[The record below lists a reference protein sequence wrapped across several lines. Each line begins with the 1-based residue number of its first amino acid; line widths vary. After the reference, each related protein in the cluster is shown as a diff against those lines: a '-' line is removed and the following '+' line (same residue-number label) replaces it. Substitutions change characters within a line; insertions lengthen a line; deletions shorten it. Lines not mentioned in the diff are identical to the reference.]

1 MNKKLIT
8 LLALIS
14 VIGAWILLYHTTPG
28 APQPLGP
35 HEGIGWWGWFD
46 QGEYLKI
53 TEQFSNLDFFNPD
66 KLYPPLYPGIA
77 ALLWPIFKEY
87 GYIILDAGCTLL
99 FFLLLIKIFSDYLTP
114 FAVLLAVAFAYGFN
128 RILFDQWVIPWTTNL
143 SSLLIIYLAYLLHRL
158 YRSEKRTYKER
169 ENMDDLPST
178 NSRKYLAFAFAIC
191 TTMLP
196 LRPYEI
202 IPCLVLT
209 LGIGKHTLLQ
219 IIHATTHQQS
229 NVNNQYSSLKQW
241 KRGALNLAPTL
252 VPAAL
257 IVIAYTTYNLLTFGS
272 IEPSY
277 SKVVG
282 KLGFNFLDIGFKY
295 ASLVNDSSV
304 FGLNDG
310 HLTNLVPWYPL
321 MMAAAI
327 GGTLTL
333 ATPIRYL
340 IAASLISQLSYIS
353 FNDLVPTGLFAFYN
367 IHYFTWSISVIGVA
381 SFATIINLIKIN
393 IAFKQRSRKIIFI
406 SIFSIISLAVF
417 LGSCKPNIL
426 QTIVKSPEWI
436 TVCVQGSENQKEVYT
451 QITAFHQQGEFSK
464 PFFSRLL
471 ILELPTES
479 QNETIHTAD
488 GSELALSINDRSL
501 TYRKDWR
508 LVSRIRDG
516 KSLLAILLQDDIPLT
531 NTKIELKIGSKSNV
545 STKEACKFYSLSH

>member
-8 LLALIS
+8 LLTLIS

-28 APQPLGP
+28 APQPLGRY
-35 HEGIGWWGWFD
+35 EGIGWWGWFD

-99 FFLLLIKIFSDYLTP
+99 FFLLLIKIFRDYLTP

-143 SSLLIIYLAYLLHRL
+143 SSLLIIFLAYLLHRQ
-158 YRSEKRTYKER
+158 YRSEQRTYKES
-169 ENMDDLPST
+169 ENMDDSSST
-178 NSRKYLAFAFAIC
+178 NSRKYLALAFAIC
-191 TTMLP
+191 AAILT

-209 LGIGKHTLLQ
+209 LGIGRHTLLQ
-219 IIHATTHQQS
+219 TINASTHQQS
-229 NVNNQYSSLKQW
+229 NVNNQSRRLKQW
-241 KRGALNLAPTL
+241 KKRALNLAPTL
-252 VPAAL
+252 IPAAL
-257 IVIAYTTYNLLTFGS
+257 IIIAYTTYNLLTFGS

-277 SKVVG
+277 SKVVS
-282 KLGFNFLDIGFKY
+282 KLGFNFLDIAFKY

-304 FGLNDG
+304 FGIKDG

-340 IAASLISQLSYIS
+340 IAASLISQLSYLG
-353 FNDLVPTGLFAFYN
+353 FNDLVPTGLFKFYN

-393 IAFKQRSRKIIFI
+393 TASKQRSRKTIFI
-406 SIFSIISLAVF
+406 SIFYIVSLAVF
-417 LGSCKPNIL
+417 LGSCKPNIR

-436 TVCVQGSENQKEVYT
+436 TICAHGPENQEENYT
-451 QITAFHQQGEFSK
+451 QITAFHQQVESSK
-464 PFFSRLL
+464 PFLSRLL

-479 QNETIHTAD
+479 QNETIHTAN
-488 GSELALSINDRSL
+488 GSELALSINGKSL

-508 LVSRIRDG
+508 LVRRIRDG
-516 KSLLAILLQDDIPLT
+516 KSLLAILLQHDIPLT
-531 NTKIELKIGSKSNV
+531 STKIELKISSKSNV
-545 STKEACKFYSLSH
+545 STNEACKFYSISH